1 MNRRS
6 FLSSLAALSLPAV
19 VAGKVAEI
27 AGYSCDCELP
37 IAPTSYT
44 VTITGT
50 DGTEFCAYEEA
61 QAEFMQS
68 CVVPARR
75 ITIKQACEEY
85 WLPLAHFRPCTVT
98 PIG

>member
-27 AGYSCDCELP
+27 AGYGEP
-37 IAPTSYT
+37 YQF
-44 VTITGT
+44 T
-50 DGTEFCAYEEA
+50 D
-61 QAEFMQS
+61 
-68 CVVPARR
+68 R
-75 ITIKQACEEY
+75 Y
-85 WLPLAHFRPCTVT
+85 WFDMPVDKDLWKTMDYFFKEQQKRVGLSDILYAGSSRPCTAT

>member
-27 AGYSCDCELP
+27 AGNSCDCEQP

-75 ITIKQACEEY
+75 ITTLLSCQAY
-85 WLPLAHFRPCTVT
+85 WLPLALFRPCPGT
-98 PIG
+98 PVR

>member
-27 AGYSCDCELP
+27 AGYGCDCGYCTSDGPTALRQCVGPLKHPRLSPELVEC
-37 IAPTSYT
+37 INSLYDA
-44 VTITGT
+44 T
-50 DGTEFCAYEEA
+50 DQMPGFAA
-61 QAEFMQS
+61 LFPS
-68 CVVPARR
+68 
-75 ITIKQACEEY
+75 
-85 WLPLAHFRPCTVT
+85 CTVT